1 MNIFEAY
8 IYIMLKK
15 CEVGYSHSDLSDKY
29 KDFVNFYELN
39 PNVSRLGTTFI
50 NKDSY
55 RIF

>member
-1 MNIFEAY
+1 
-8 IYIMLKK
+8 MLKK